1 MSLHKPQSAGN
12 NGTAT
17 FQRTAFRKPIL
28 LDFATR
34 PGLIAQT
41 GHEPALWP
49 LVAFKE
55 LVDNS
60 LDACEDARVPPDI
73 QVRIDSGGIEVRDNG
88 PGIPADVVEDVLDFS
103 VRVST
108 REAYVSPTRG
118 QQGNALKTIVA
129 MPYVLH
135 GKEGHVSVDAQ
146 GVRHDITM
154 KVNLRQEP
162 VLDRQPRR
170 GLVKNGTSVKI
181 HWPADGM
188 VSLDS
193 AEARFLRIARD
204 YVLLNPHLTLRL
216 DLFGT
221 KLFLPA
227 STPQW
232 KKWLPSDP
240 TSPHWYSLE
249 RFKQLVAAYLMHD
262 ADTGRTRM
270 VRELVAEF
278 CYLTGSA
285 KLKAVLDAVNMHRTR
300 LSDLADGD
308 DLNTKLVR
316 WLLEAMKEHSKP
328 VKARLLGVIGKDHL
342 ATRFALLGAEMGSF
356 EYHKIE
362 SPPTEAT
369 PEVVETAFAWCP
381 RKTQRQLITGVNWS
395 PGLVNPFRQLGPF
408 GSLDTLLESKRAG
421 AFEPVAVLVHVAYP
435 RAEFTDRGKS
445 AVITNSDNGE
455 EEE

>member
-1 MSLHKPQSAGN
+1 MRIHNNKSAGN
-12 NGTAT
+12 G
-17 FQRTAFRKPIL
+17 QLHRTAFRKSIL

-55 LVDNS
+55 LLDNS
-60 LDACEDARVPPDI
+60 LDACEDARVPLDI
-73 QVRIDSGGIEVRDNG
+73 QVRIDSDGIEVKDNG

-135 GKEGHVSVDAQ
+135 GEQGHVTVDAQ
-146 GVRHDITM
+146 GVRHEITM
-154 KVNLRQEP
+154 RVNSIRQEP
-162 VLDRQPRR
+162 VLDRQQRR

-181 HWPADGM
+181 HWPAVGL
-188 VSLDS
+188 VSVES
-193 AEARFLRIARD
+193 AESRFLPLGLA
-204 YVLLNPHLTLRL
+204 YTLLNPHLTLRM
-216 DLFGT
+216 DCFRK
-221 KLFLPA
+221 KLFIRA
-227 STPQW
+227 TSPQW

-240 TSPHWYSLE
+240 TSPHWYTREHFE
-249 RFKQLVAAYLMHD
+249 RLVAAYIAYD
-262 ADTGRTRM
+262 ADNGRNRT

-278 CYLTGSA
+278 CYLTGTA
-285 KLKAVLDAVNMHRTR
+285 KRSAVLDAVNMQRTR

-308 DLNTKLVR
+308 RLNTRLVR

-328 VKARLLGVIGKDHL
+328 VKPRLLGVIGKEHL
-342 ATRFALLGAEMGSF
+342 AARFAELGAEMGSF
-356 EYHKIE
+356 EYRKVE
-362 SPPTEAT
+362 SPPTEDI
-369 PEVVETAFAWCP
+369 PEVIETAFAWRP
-381 RKTQRQLITGVNWS
+381 RETTRRLVTGVNWS
-395 PGLVNPFRQLGPF
+395 PSLINPFRQLGPF
-408 GSLDTLLESKRAG
+408 GSLDTLLSAAKAG
-421 AFEPVAVLVHVAYP
+421 PFEPVLVFVHVACP
-435 RAEFTDRGKS
+435 RVEFTDRGKS
-445 AVITNSDNGE
+445 AVVTTFDSENGE